1 MWLQKTPRAL
11 GDRAFVIYLT
21 AFLWIVDSI
30 SEDEERGPEFVY
42 ARQINAP
49 VWCQKI
55 QIQRYRYN
63 DAGPCSKS
71 AAGRDATIRY
81 SESFGFRLPGEWV
94 FGVCVC
100 VCVWCI
106 RGKYKYLCGK
116 QQAFCQNI
124 CVRTR
129 SNPHS
134 GLNRF
139 LIPAC
144 ETDLYPEILFTHPI
158 LFVFIDA
165 SSQIVL
171 SHSVGKEFLRFCG
184 LFWRPGVTP
193 LLPAVS
199 YSMKNCW
206 LTRTR

>member
-1 MWLQKTPRAL
+1 MGIW
-11 GDRAFVIYLT
+11 
-21 AFLWIVDSI
+21 
-30 SEDEERGPEFVY
+30 
-42 ARQINAP
+42 
-49 VWCQKI
+49 
-55 QIQRYRYN
+55 
-63 DAGPCSKS
+63 
-71 AAGRDATIRY
+71 
-81 SESFGFRLPGEWV
+81 
-94 FGVCVC
+94 CVC

-158 LFVFIDA
+158 LLVFIDA

-184 LFWRPGVTP
+184 LILEARCNAPASCG
-193 LLPAVS
+193 LLFNEKLLA
-199 YSMKNCW
+199 YENQITGDTK
-206 LTRTR
+206 RTLAKDT